1 MTMCQSFHRVDED
14 PHAYAGDPR
23 YVEPYQ
29 IDLMRLQFHANR
41 AKWFASGKLAED
53 RAQAAREMYE
63 VADWAF
69 DLAEQ
74 FEQDVREATDG

>member
-14 PHAYAGDPR
+14 SHAYAGEPR
-23 YVEPYQ
+23 RIEPYL

-41 AKWFASGKLAED
+41 AKHFAAGRLAED
-53 RAQAAREMYE
+53 REQAAREMYE
-63 VADWAF
+63 IADWAR

-74 FEQDVREATDG
+74 FEEDVKEAEA

>member
-1 MTMCQSFHRVDED
+1 MTMCQSFHNADMD
-14 PHAYAGDPR
+14 PHAYGGEPR
-23 YVEPYQ
+23 RVEPYL

-41 AKWFASGKLAED
+41 AKQFAASPLAED

-63 VADWAF
+63 VADWAR

-74 FEQDVREATDG
+74 FEDDAKEAGE